1 MNDSTRYNRVAVLL
15 HWLVGLAVLAQL
27 TLGFWM
33 EDVPKSPP
41 GVRASWFNFHKST
54 GMVIALLIALRI
66 IWRLMHKAPA
76 LPDVMNAAQKTLATW
91 NHRLLYFCMIV
102 MPLSGFLGSSFT
114 PYPIKFFGSPLPRF
128 WEANP
133 EMKEILAV
141 IHSSVA
147 CVLVALIGIHL
158 LGALYH
164 VVKRDGVIGRML
176 WGHPFNVNQELIQK
190 AGPEDSAAHH

>member
-1 MNDSTRYNRVAVLL
+1 MTESIKYNRIAVLL

-27 TLGFWM
+27 SLGFWM

-41 GVRASWFNFHKST
+41 GVRASWFNLHKST

-66 IWRLMHKAPA
+66 IWRLMHQAPA
-76 LPDVMNAAQKTLATW
+76 LPDVMNAAQKTLARW

-114 PYPIKFFGSPLPRF
+114 PYPIKFFGTPLPRF
-128 WEANP
+128 WDANS
-133 EMKEILAV
+133 EMKEVMAV
-141 IHSSVA
+141 IHSSAA
-147 CVLVALIGIHL
+147 CVLVALVGIHL

-164 VVKRDGVIGRML
+164 AFKRDGVLGRML
-176 WGHPFNVNQELIQK
+176 ISSSDHQNQSSPQNTS
-190 AGPEDSAAHH
+190 PQDSSTQP